1 LLGTGQLAPANSGP
15 VGETSG
21 VGPIF
26 HIADATAWGDALSA
40 GEYRCSTLGKT
51 LDEVGF
57 IHCSRREQVAAVANA
72 LCHGRSG
79 LVLLTID
86 RTRLRA
92 EVRDEDLAGTG
103 DVFPHVYGPLN
114 VDAVER
120 VVAYAPGPDG
130 RFAPPA

>member
-1 LLGTGQLAPANSGP
+1 
-15 VGETSG
+15 

-26 HIADATAWGDALSA
+26 HIADGAAWRDALAA

-51 LDEVGF
+51 LEEVGF

-72 LCHGRSG
+72 LYQGRSG

-86 RTRLRA
+86 RTKVRA
-92 EVRDEDLAGTG
+92 EVRDEDLVGAG

-114 VDAVER
+114 LDAVER
-120 VVAYAPGPDG
+120 VVAYAPRPDG
-130 RFAPPA
+130 RFAPPTS